1 MISKM
6 EGEIKMGDWEQSK
19 QDFIDKLNNADKTFS
34 EIFKVDSDNLVIQ
47 GAEREELSKLQAANK
62 AVLKKLQSR
71 EFTVAIVGLEKA
83 GKSTL
88 GNALIKSMVL
98 PEYSE
103 RCTYTTTEIR
113 SGDTDVA
120 EIFFYSRDE
129 FNKNFKRMLNDVR
142 YPDAVD
148 FFTMTLDAFQTYWR
162 AVETDP
168 EQRGIFM
175 IHNGTTAED
184 IKAMLEGKQKLLPLL
199 GHSPMK
205 FGSEYWTGGD
215 EFNDFKVYI
224 TGMSGKNPDGSVIRQ
239 PHPYAVKNVVI
250 RSTQLAEMSHLV
262 LYDVPGFDSPTELHK
277 RQTEEMLKTTD
288 AIILVTNVGDRPN
301 LTGTQLDMLRKGQDA
316 DGIKLSAKAFV
327 FGNKIDRASDAQ
339 TAQNNLAALTN
350 ESVNKYQIALSN
362 HIVGGSARAYLEG
375 EGLIAGDVAK
385 KVIEEWN
392 LPNGNGVDALH
403 QKMQHYYDNDRFEVL
418 RRRAESTLTKT
429 KDVLQNLLERYS
441 SGELNYTDVSAEILM
456 DIQSRLPRFI
466 KEANKIT
473 VSHTHQVIA
482 NAQFTSALKAD
493 IENIYPLS
501 NSQEQ
506 LIQDVEYSLA
516 IDPDGIYPTN
526 AVNANVRDKLG
537 KIFIEN
543 IVKSASKLTI
553 ERQDTLRQA
562 LVESFLEIMG
572 MEKSTPNKAELEAS
586 VNKLF
591 DKMLIKEGS
600 DCNFNALVERFVTTL
615 IQTLITMPFA
625 EEERLNKVKTT
636 LAELISLSVYY
647 NMPAIKTE
655 QNILQLDNIGKDSA
669 NFFSKILVHESVA
682 PTAAPKPKKNAAANE
697 NFLRGIFEDFADDMQ
712 LNITALPID
721 KWAQL
726 IMDAGINLVDV
737 QADARIKGKDKLGNK
752 LEDLFFSEKTDWSS
766 LSADKRLQ
774 AIDALIN
781 SYAKAGTAPS
791 SGGGIPTQLDDLHAL
806 AQKVKRMQNKDDM
819 TATLDADIE
828 ILRDITAKAVINAI
842 GLERAFISVV
852 TKNVELI
859 REHLQADEGAKEF
872 RAWIRNYAAKLMPS
886 QFAQIIEQ
894 GAINE
899 NRKAIVKSVK
909 VMLNKMDI

>member
-1 MISKM
+1 MS
-6 EGEIKMGDWEQSK
+6 DWEQSK
-19 QDFIDKLNNADKTFS
+19 QNFIDKLSNADRTFS
-34 EIFKVDSDNLVIQ
+34 EIFKIDAEGLVVQ
-47 GAEREELSKLQAANK
+47 GEERAELERLQAANK
-62 AVLKKLQSR
+62 KVLKKLQSR

-98 PEYSE
+98 PEYAE

-120 EIFFYSRDE
+120 EVYFYSREE
-129 FNKNFKRMLNDVR
+129 FNKNFKRMLNDVK

-148 FFTMTLDAFQTYWR
+148 FFNMTFEAFNRYWK

-168 EQRGIFM
+168 DQRGIFM

-184 IKAMLEGKQKLLPLL
+184 IKAILEGKNKIIQLL
-199 GHSPMK
+199 GQAPKK

-215 EFNDFKVYI
+215 DFNEFKVYI

-239 PHPYAVKNVVI
+239 PHPYAVKNVII

-327 FGNKIDRASDAQ
+327 FGNKIDRASDAA

-350 ESVNKYQIALSN
+350 EAVNKYQIALAN
-362 HIVGGSARAYLEG
+362 HIIGGSARAYLEG
-375 EGLIAGDVAK
+375 AGLISGDVARR
-385 KVIEEWN
+385 VIDEWQ
-392 LPNGNGVDALH
+392 LPNGDGVAALH
-403 QKMQHYYDNDRFEVL
+403 QKMQHYYDNDRFEVI

-429 KDVLQNLLERYS
+429 KEVLENLLERYS
-441 SGELNYTDVSAEILM
+441 TGELNYTDVSAEILM
-456 DIQSRLPRFI
+456 DIQSRLPQFI
-466 KEANKIT
+466 KDSNKIT
-473 VSHTHQVIA
+473 KSHTSQIVHDA
-482 NAQFTSALKAD
+482 PFTSALKVE

-501 NSQEQ
+501 SAEFCQN

-516 IDPDGIYPTN
+516 IDPDGIYPATTIN
-526 AVNANVRDKLG
+526 GNVRDKLG
-537 KIFIEN
+537 KIFVEN
-543 IVKSASKLTI
+543 IVTSAARLTI
-553 ERQDTLRQA
+553 ERQKNLRA
-562 LVESFLEIMG
+562 ELVESFLKIMG
-572 MEKSTPNKAELEAS
+572 AEDDTPNKAELEAS
-586 VNKLF
+586 VNELF
-591 DKMLIKEGS
+591 DKMLIKEGA

-615 IQTLITMPFA
+615 IQTLISTPFA
-625 EEERLNKVKTT
+625 EDERLNKVQAT

-647 NMPAIKTE
+647 NMPTLK
-655 QNILQLDNIGKDSA
+655 NNLQLENIGRDGA
-669 NFFSKILVHESVA
+669 NFFSKILVHESVE
-682 PTAAPKPKKNAAANE
+682 PSIKPKSKKNPTANE
-697 NFLRGIFEDFADDMQ
+697 NFLRGIFEDFAEDMHINLETLP
-712 LNITALPID
+712 LN
-721 KWAQL
+721 KWAQTL
-726 IMDAGINLVDV
+726 TDAGINLVDI
-737 QADARIKGKDKLGNK
+737 QSDPKIKGKDKFGNRLENLFNLNWQNLSDDQRIQAIENLVNAYTK
-752 LEDLFFSEKTDWSS
+752 TGTVSRDDTDAQFHAQLEDLHEM
-766 LSADKRLQ
+766 
-774 AIDALIN
+774 
-781 SYAKAGTAPS
+781 AKK
-791 SGGGIPTQLDDLHAL
+791 L
-806 AQKVKRMQNKDDM
+806 KRMRSKDDM

-859 REHLQADEGAKEF
+859 REHLQAGDGAKEF
-872 RAWIRNYAAKLMPS
+872 RAWIRNNAAKMMPS

-894 GAINE
+894 GAIRE
-899 NRKAIVKSVK
+899 NRKAIVNSIK
-909 VMLNKMDI
+909 VMQSKMDI

>member
-1 MISKM
+1 MS
-6 EGEIKMGDWEQSK
+6 DWEKSK
-19 QDFIDKLNNADKTFS
+19 QDFIDKLSNADRTFS
-34 EIFKVDSDNLVIQ
+34 EIFKIDAEGLVIQ
-47 GAEREELSKLQAANK
+47 SEERAELERLQAANK
-62 AVLKKLQSR
+62 KVLKKLQSR

-120 EIFFYSRDE
+120 EVYFYSRDE

-148 FFTMTLDAFQTYWR
+148 FFNMTFEAFNRYWK

-168 EQRGIFM
+168 DQRGIFM

-184 IKAMLEGKQKLLPLL
+184 IKAILEGKNKILQLL
-199 GHSPMK
+199 GQSPKK

-215 EFNDFKVYI
+215 DFNEFKVYI

-239 PHPYAVKNVVI
+239 PHPYAVKNVII

-327 FGNKIDRASDAQ
+327 FGNKIDRASDAA

-350 ESVNKYQIALSN
+350 EAVNKYQISLAN
-362 HIVGGSARAYLEG
+362 HIIGGSARAYLEG
-375 EGLIAGDVAK
+375 VGLISGDVAK
-385 KVIEEWN
+385 RVIDEWQ
-392 LPNGNGVDALH
+392 LPNGDGVGALH
-403 QKMQHYYDNDRFEVL
+403 QKMQQYYDNDRFEVI
-418 RRRAESTLTKT
+418 RRRAESTLSRTKE
-429 KDVLQNLLERYS
+429 VLENLLERYS

-456 DIQSRLPRFI
+456 DIQSRLPQFI
-466 KEANKIT
+466 KDSNKIT
-473 VSHTHQVIA
+473 KSHTSQIVKDA
-482 NAQFTSALKAD
+482 PFTSALKGD
-493 IENIYPLS
+493 IENIYPMS
-501 NSQEQ
+501 DAEFCQN

-516 IDPDGIYPTN
+516 IDPDGIYPATTIN
-526 AVNANVRDKLG
+526 GNVRDKLG
-537 KIFIEN
+537 KIFVEN
-543 IVKSASKLTI
+543 IVTSAAKLTI
-553 ERQDTLRQA
+553 ERQKNLRA
-562 LVESFLEIMG
+562 ELVESFLKIMG
-572 MEKSTPNKAELEAS
+572 TEADTPSKSELVAS
-586 VNKLF
+586 VNELF
-591 DKMLIKEGS
+591 DKMLIKEGA

-615 IQTLITMPFA
+615 IQTLISTPFA
-625 EEERLNKVKTT
+625 EDERLNKVKAT

-647 NMPAIKTE
+647 NMPTLKNSDT
-655 QNILQLDNIGKDSA
+655 LQLENVGKDSA
-669 NFFSKILVHESVA
+669 SFFSKILVHESVKPSVPA
-682 PTAAPKPKKNAAANE
+682 ELVAPKKNPAVNE
-697 NFLRGIFEDFADDMQ
+697 NFLRGIFEDFAEDAQ
-712 LNITALPID
+712 LDVGRLPVG
-721 KWAQL
+721 KWAQQ
-726 IMDAGINLVDV
+726 ITDAGINLVDV

-752 LEDLFFSEKTDWSS
+752 FEDLFFGDNWAK
-766 LSADKRLQ
+766 LNAGQRMQ
-774 AIDALIN
+774 AIENLID
-781 SYAKAGTAPS
+781 SYAKPASKPAVEIDEHS
-791 SGGGIPTQLDDLHAL
+791 AAQLDELHEMAKKL
-806 AQKVKRMQNKDDM
+806 KRMRSKDDM
-819 TATLDADIE
+819 TAILDADIE

-859 REHLQADEGAKEF
+859 REHLQAGDGAKEF
-872 RAWIRNYAAKLMPS
+872 RAWIRNNAAKMMPS

-894 GAINE
+894 GAIRE
-899 NRKAIVKSVK
+899 NRKAIVNSIK
-909 VMLNKMDI
+909 VMQSKWEI

>member
-1 MISKM
+1 
-6 EGEIKMGDWEQSK
+6 MGDWEKSK
-19 QDFIDKLNNADKTFS
+19 QDFIDKLSQADRTFS
-34 EIFKVDSDNLVIQ
+34 EIFKVDSESLVIQ
-47 GAEREELSKLQAANK
+47 GAEREELARLQAANK
-62 AVLKKLQSR
+62 KVLAKLQSR

-98 PEYSE
+98 PEYAE

-120 EIFFYSRDE
+120 EIYFYSREE
-129 FNKNFKRMLNDVR
+129 FNKNFRRMLNDVK

-148 FFTMTLDAFQTYWR
+148 FFTMTYEAFDRYWK

-168 EQRGIFM
+168 DQRGIFM
-175 IHNGTTAED
+175 VHNGTTAED
-184 IKAMLEGKQKLLPLL
+184 IKAMLEGKNKILPLL
-199 GHSPMK
+199 GHAPLK
-205 FGSEYWTGGD
+205 FGAEYWTGGD

-239 PHPYAVKNVVI
+239 PHPYAVKNVII

-327 FGNKIDRASDAQ
+327 FGNKIDRASDAT

-350 ESVNKYQIALSN
+350 ESVNKYQIALAS
-362 HIVGGSARAYLEG
+362 HIVGGSARAYLER

-385 KVIEEWN
+385 KVIDEWQ
-392 LPNGNGVDALH
+392 LPNGDGVGVLH
-403 QKMQHYYDNDRFEVL
+403 KKMQDYYDNDRFEVL
-418 RRRAESTLTKT
+418 KRRAESTLTKT
-429 KDVLQNLLERYS
+429 KEVLDNLLERYS

-456 DIQSRLPRFI
+456 DIQSKLPLFI
-466 KEANKIT
+466 REANKIT
-473 VSHTHQVIA
+473 QQHTRQILSGTT
-482 NAQFTSALKAD
+482 FTSALQSD
-493 IENIYPLS
+493 IEKIYPLS
-501 NSQEQ
+501 AAQED

-537 KIFIEN
+537 KIFVEN
-543 IVKSASKLTI
+543 IVKSASQLTI
-553 ERQDTLRQA
+553 QKQDTLRQA
-562 LVESFLEIMG
+562 LVESFLQIMG
-572 MEKSTPNKAELEAS
+572 TEPDTPNKAELEAS

-625 EEERLNKVKTT
+625 EDDRLAKVKAT
-636 LAELISLSVYY
+636 LPELISLSVYY
-647 NMPAIKTE
+647 NMPTSRGA
-655 QNILQLDNIGKDSA
+655 QNISQLDNIGKNGV
-669 NFFSKILVHESVA
+669 NFFSKILVHESVDVS
-682 PTAAPKPKKNAAANE
+682 TAPKPNNSKSATANE
-697 NFLRGIFEDFADDMQ
+697 NFLRGVFEDFAEEMLIDVK
-712 LNITALPID
+712 NLPLE
-721 KWAQL
+721 KWARL
-726 IMDAGINLVDV
+726 ITDAGINLVDM
-737 QADARIKGKDKLGNK
+737 QSDPKIKGKDKFGNR
-752 LEDLFFSEKTDWSS
+752 LENLFNVNWQG
-766 LSADKRLQ
+766 LSAAQRTQ
-774 AIDALIN
+774 AIENLIN
-781 SYAKAGTAPS
+781 SYAKKTTPTAAADD
-791 SGGGIPTQLDDLHAL
+791 TLLNLDELHEFAR
-806 AQKVKRMQNKDDM
+806 KVKRMQSKDDM
-819 TATLDADIE
+819 ISTLDADIE

-859 REHLQADEGAKEF
+859 REHLQASEGAKEF
-872 RAWIRNYAAKLMPS
+872 RAWIRNNAAKMMPS

-894 GAINE
+894 GAIRE
-899 NRKAIVKSVK
+899 NRKAIVNSIK
-909 VMLNKMDI
+909 VMQSKWEV